1 MVTTHALHMTHVTR
15 LHGSS
20 FLTNYW
26 RNDEKQPLWQTDDF
40 CHFMEF
46 IHQQVWAHNDELD
59 DALDTENVQ
68 LTSNS

>member
-1 MVTTHALHMTHVTR
+1 
-15 LHGSS
+15 
-20 FLTNYW
+20 
-26 RNDEKQPLWQTDDF
+26 
-40 CHFMEF
+40 MEF